1 MKILKAL
8 VVMAGVGMLAGCA
21 SIQTA
26 SVSDFNGQK
35 LTIDKTKKD
44 VAHVNGSNWGLYFLK
59 WGLITGSTDTVG
71 DVAFMK
77 DTVRVDKVVNIVTE
91 KSKDMGGK
99 EAVDMQSGCS
109 SMMIPIP
116 FPFLFYIKEVSVS
129 VNSVK
134 PVK

>member
-1 MKILKAL
+1 
-8 VVMAGVGMLAGCA
+8 
-21 SIQTA
+21 
-26 SVSDFNGQK
+26 
-35 LTIDKTKKD
+35 
-44 VAHVNGSNWGLYFLK
+44 
-59 WGLITGSTDTVG
+59 
-71 DVAFMK
+71 MK

-129 VNSVK
+129 ANSVK